1 MNRFFQYAQK
11 KPSLR
16 RGLCLAL
23 ALILF
28 LLPGA
33 SLADSLPRAR
43 ELTKKCTIEATGYAG
58 ANLNRLLSHDVM
70 MHQDFSPEGTITV
83 SWKEDVHPCWLCLE
97 WFEMPEGVTI
107 RLFDQA
113 GELSREERPAPVADT
128 ILPIGDEIGSVV
140 IQAGEQGMKISCLC
154 VFGPG
159 ELPDP
164 FHLWQETPDH
174 LDYLLIA
181 THPDDDVL
189 YMGSVVPVYGA
200 EQGYVGSIAYV
211 TCMARYRMRE
221 AINADW
227 ELGLRYRP
235 FFLGFPDIPRDATE
249 ERKSK
254 FSYEEVLLALVR
266 VYRQYH
272 PVVVFA
278 QDVEGEY
285 GHWQHKLTSQAA
297 VEAFDLAADP
307 GYDPESVESLGTW
320 QVQKLYLHIYP
331 ENELWI
337 DASTPLSFFNGT
349 DAWNVAR
356 KAFKKHE
363 SQQIGF
369 AVEKDNDRFAFNRFG
384 MIKGA
389 VAAGDDVF
397 DNVPAE
403 LLSTYVPPT
412 PSPTPEPTAT
422 PEPTPEPTPDPT
434 PTAAP
439 TPIPTLTPSPAPT
452 ATEAPAPTA
461 APVPEETPAP
471 GERGIGGKVALA
483 AGVGA
488 ALLGAALLGAIL
500 LACRKRTKAA

>member
-211 TCMARYRMRE
+211 TCMARYRMRV
-221 AINADW
+221 
-227 ELGLRYRP
+227 P
-235 FFLGFPDIPRDATE
+235 
-249 ERKSK
+249 
-254 FSYEEVLLALVR
+254 
-266 VYRQYH
+266 
-272 PVVVFA
+272 
-278 QDVEGEY
+278 
-285 GHWQHKLTSQAA
+285 
-297 VEAFDLAADP
+297 
-307 GYDPESVESLGTW
+307 
-320 QVQKLYLHIYP
+320 
-331 ENELWI
+331 
-337 DASTPLSFFNGT
+337 ST
-349 DAWNVAR
+349 R
-356 KAFKKHE
+356 
-363 SQQIGF
+363 IGSW
-369 AVEKDNDRFAFNRFG
+369 G
-384 MIKGA
+384 
-389 VAAGDDVF
+389 
-397 DNVPAE
+397 
-403 LLSTYVPPT
+403 S
-412 PSPTPEPTAT
+412 
-422 PEPTPEPTPDPT
+422 
-434 PTAAP
+434 
-439 TPIPTLTPSPAPT
+439 
-452 ATEAPAPTA
+452 
-461 APVPEETPAP
+461 
-471 GERGIGGKVALA
+471 GIGPSSWGS
-483 AGVGA
+483 
-488 ALLGAALLGAIL
+488 
-500 LACRKRTKAA
+500 RTSPGTPPRSARASSAMRRCSWPWCGCIGSTTRWWSSPRM